1 MKQDYLIQGMNLSN
15 EQLNL
20 QSVIYK
26 IVNNINNKIYIGK
39 SSNIKRRLSQYSYM
53 LKFNLLHNSHLQSS
67 ILKYGRENFTFEILE
82 FSNEENLNNREK
94 YWIDFYKSYNPKFG
108 YNKTFGGDGLIA
120 TEEIKLK
127 ISNSLI
133 GITHSDERK
142 LNQSESHKGKTLS
155 DETKIKQSNSQKIR
169 FQENSEIIKHRLAMS
184 KEPIIQLELDGAF
197 VKEFISIREAERI
210 TKIHSSTISRVC
222 KNKRKS
228 GGNFL
233 WKYKKDYEQ
242 AREQAI
248 LKAID
253 TIKQV

>member
-1 MKQDYLIQGMNLSN
+1 MNLSN

-26 IVNNINNKIYIGK
+26 IINNINNKIYIGK
-39 SSNIKRRLSQYSYM
+39 TSNIKRRLSQYNYM
-53 LKFNLLHNSHLQSS
+53 LRFNLLHNSHLQSS

-94 YWIDFYKSYNPKFG
+94 YWINFYKSYNPKFG

-133 GITHSDERK
+133 GITHSNKRK

-184 KEPIIQLELDGAF
+184 KEPIIQLELDGTF
-197 VKEFISIREAERI
+197 IKEFISIREAERM

-228 GGNFL
+228 AGNYL
-233 WKYKKDYEQ
+233 WMYKKDFE

-248 LKAID
+248 LKAFEL
-253 TIKQV
+253 IKK

>member
-1 MKQDYLIQGMNLSN
+1 
-15 EQLNL
+15 
-20 QSVIYK
+20 
-26 IVNNINNKIYIGK
+26 
-39 SSNIKRRLSQYSYM
+39 M

-67 ILKYGRENFTFEILE
+67 IIKYGRENFTFEILE
-82 FSNEENLNNREK
+82 FSNKENLNNQEK

-120 TEEIKLK
+120 TEEIKLR

-133 GITHSDERK
+133 GIKHSDERK

-169 FQENSEIIKHRLAMS
+169 FQDNSEIIKHRLAMS
-184 KEPIIQLELDGAF
+184 KEPIIQLRLDGIF

-222 KNKRKS
+222 NGERKS
-228 GGNFL
+228 AGGYI
-233 WKYKKDYEQ
+233 WKYKQ
-242 AREQAI
+242 F
-248 LKAID
+248 
-253 TIKQV
+253 